1 MGKKVL
7 LINDIAGYGKVA
19 LSAMI
24 PVLTGLGHD
33 VYNLPTA
40 IVSNT
45 LDYGLFRIQDTTP
58 YMKDTIAV
66 WKKLGFS
73 FDAISTGLL
82 ANEEQVDL
90 LMEFCSGECAAG
102 VKIFVDPIMA
112 DNGSLYNGM
121 TEKTVAGF
129 RRLLKVADYAVPNY
143 TEAAFLTER
152 SFQHYITREELRNLI
167 DDLRSLGAK
176 SVAVT
181 SLRIDNTDMVG
192 GYDAATGT
200 YFTIPYTKIPVFF
213 PGTGDIFLSVL
224 MGSILNGKSFPK
236 ATGIAMRL
244 VREMVLRNQNN
255 TDKFKGIMI
264 EKCLDI
270 LMTDREKGYPATS
283 F

>member
-24 PVLTGLGHD
+24 PVLTTLGHD
-33 VYNLPTA
+33 IYNLPTA

-45 LDYGLFRIQDTTP
+45 LDYGLFRIQDTTS

-66 WKKLGFS
+66 WKNLGFR
-73 FDAISTGLL
+73 FDAVATGLL
-82 ANEEQVDL
+82 ANGEQADL
-90 LMEFCSGECAAG
+90 LIDFCTEQSKSG

-121 TEKTVAGF
+121 TDKTVAAF
-129 RRLLKVADYAVPNY
+129 RRLLKVADFAVPNY
-143 TEAAFLTER
+143 TEAMLLTGREY
-152 SFQHYITREELRNLI
+152 HEEVTREELKEI
-167 DDLRSLGAK
+167 IGDLRKLGAG
-176 SVAVT
+176 SAVIT
-181 SLRIDNTDMVG
+181 SLRIDGLDMVG
-192 GYDAATGT
+192 GYDADTGR
-200 YFTIPYTKIPVFF
+200 YFTIPFDKVPVFF

-224 MGSILNGKSFPK
+224 MGFIMKGRSFPE

-244 VREMVLRNQNN
+244 VREMVLRNRDNR
-255 TDKFKGIMI
+255 DKFKGIMI

-270 LMTDREKGYPATS
+270 LMSEEPEGYQAA
-283 F
+283 FF

>member
-24 PVLTGLGHD
+24 PVLTTLGHD
-33 VYNLPTA
+33 IYNLPTA

-58 YMKDTIAV
+58 YMKDTIEV

-90 LMEFCSGECAAG
+90 LMDFCSGESAAG

-112 DNGSLYNGM
+112 DNGALYNGM

-143 TEAAFLTER
+143 TEAALLTER
-152 SFQHYITREELRNLI
+152 SFQHYITREELRGLI
-167 DDLRSLGAK
+167 DDLRGLGAK

-181 SLRIDNTDMVG
+181 SLRIDNQDMVG
-192 GYDAATGT
+192 GYDAAAGT
-200 YFTIPYTKIPVFF
+200 YFTIPYAKIPVFF

-255 TDKFKGIMI
+255 RDKFKGIMI